1 MTTQPA
7 IGFRSRSSAI
17 LFTAILTVPGLV
29 VGCGAAAASS
39 GWSGG
44 SAAAPPAPNVVP
56 NMPSNTIVIKDF
68 SFEPAS
74 LTVAP
79 GTRVTVLNQDQAAH
93 TLTADDKSFDAGTIA
108 GGQRTEITAP
118 SKPGRYPYLCLIHQ
132 YMTGTLVVR

>member
-7 IGFRSRSSAI
+7 TGFRSRSSAI
-17 LFTAILTVPGLV
+17 LFTVILAVPGLV

-44 SAAAPPAPNVVP
+44 SAAAPPAPNSAP
-56 NMPSNTIVIKDF
+56 NTIVIKNF

-79 GTRVTVLNQDQAAH
+79 GTRVTVLNEDQTAH
-93 TLTADDKSFDAGTIA
+93 TLTAGDKSFDAGTIA
-108 GGQRTEITAP
+108 GLQRAEITAP
-118 SKPGRYPYLCLIHQ
+118 RKPGSYPYLCLIHQ
-132 YMTGTLVVR
+132 YMIGTLVVR